1 MSELKVTFDGKEHS
15 LNFNTKTGYYEIDL
29 KAPTIPN
36 IYNIN
41 AKYTNLFKTESV
53 LNKEIQILEKEKIE
67 IVSKR
72 IFMWVFDGDNFSV
85 KAVLEVSDNY
95 EINIDNETNANT
107 LVYAMSKNSA
117 KQDDIVLIK
126 KGNKKLFWGK
136 IDDVQNENGKKTFLY
151 TLKYIT
157 NIFDQEV
164 ILKNESLIKENGL
177 EDFIAK
183 TITDNFITNTDTFLN
198 KTFLEVVIK
207 THTKKQTSVTNVQDG
222 IYNLNTWMTNCT
234 QLYNISYDFTISNK
248 KLIITIENKKQ
259 SKKLI
264 DTTFQNI
271 TEYKEVF
278 ETNIISKV
286 VVLTKS
292 EGTYELFLLT
302 DRTTTTNSKNENRAK
317 GKVKIVYTE
326 KMEDA
331 QQKALDTLKSNSYN
345 HNITFKSNEI
355 IELGTPIAIKTKNS
369 TILDTYISAIQIT
382 KNNFRQYTC
391 GNIRTTLI
399 DKLLKERRNK

>member
-136 IDDVQNENGKKTFLY
+136 IDVQ
-151 TLKYIT
+151 
-157 NIFDQEV
+157 
-164 ILKNESLIKENGL
+164 
-177 EDFIAK
+177 
-183 TITDNFITNTDTFLN
+183 
-198 KTFLEVVIK
+198 
-207 THTKKQTSVTNVQDG
+207 
-222 IYNLNTWMTNCT
+222 YNL
-234 QLYNISYDFTISNK
+234 ISY
-248 KLIITIENKKQ
+248 LWW
-259 SKKLI
+259 
-264 DTTFQNI
+264 
-271 TEYKEVF
+271 
-278 ETNIISKV
+278 
-286 VVLTKS
+286 
-292 EGTYELFLLT
+292 
-302 DRTTTTNSKNENRAK
+302 
-317 GKVKIVYTE
+317 
-326 KMEDA
+326 
-331 QQKALDTLKSNSYN
+331 
-345 HNITFKSNEI
+345 
-355 IELGTPIAIKTKNS
+355 
-369 TILDTYISAIQIT
+369 
-382 KNNFRQYTC
+382 
-391 GNIRTTLI
+391 
-399 DKLLKERRNK
+399 